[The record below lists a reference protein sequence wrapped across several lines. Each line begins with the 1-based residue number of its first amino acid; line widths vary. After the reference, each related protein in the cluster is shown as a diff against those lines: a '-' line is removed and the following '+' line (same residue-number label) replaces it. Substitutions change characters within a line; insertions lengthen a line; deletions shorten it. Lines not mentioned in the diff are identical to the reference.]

1 MTVAATFARQAGY
14 RWVACAST
22 GNTSASMAAYAARG
36 GMRSLVLVPEGKISW
51 SKLSQAL
58 DYGAL
63 TCQLRTDFDGCLR
76 LLQELVR
83 RAPVY
88 QLNSINPFRL
98 EGQKTLAIE
107 LLEQLDWHPPDHI
120 IVPGGNLGNSSAIG
134 KALLEMLDLGLIP
147 RLPKLS
153 VIQAEGA
160 NALVRTLREAGGKKL
175 VSVQPETRATA
186 IRIGNPASWE
196 KAVKVIQATGGA
208 CEQVSEVEIAQAK
221 AEIGAEGIG
230 CEPAS
235 AVTLAGLKKLL
246 KQGFVKPEETVVLV
260 LTGNL
265 LKDPDFTMEFHRG
278 ELFPD
283 AANRPRQR
291 SIELTTPSS
300 GRARCHIWMR
310 LSKLWSGP
318 RNLIL
323 RTPMSKK
330 KKKSPAMPLHL
341 ALPATSANLGPAFDA
356 AALAMD
362 LYITIDA
369 RPATDFSIRAT
380 GRDLKICGTLENHLI
395 LTTYR
400 EILQAQSKEI
410 IPLSLR
416 IETTFRSAKA
426 VGLPLRRALLA
437 SHWQIISDVC
447 AGPMRKLSARPPA
460 ANTIP
465 ITPPLAGWA
474 VSPWRA
480 CLEKQRRK
488 WSASSRKGNGRC
500 CLRFPSRCF
509 PLKKPAAFFRRSIPA
524 PMR

>member
-1 MTVAATFARQAGY
+1 MPSSTTSEKSSGPSLSQAAFRFRCIGCGSMTHSAAQDFRCSQCGNLLEITDPSWKSASLPVAALRSIWRDRRSSNASLDLSGVWRFRELLPAPQSEHVVTLREGNVPLYELPQCSRLTGVPRLYAKHQGMNPTGSFKDIGMTVAATFARQAGY

-107 LLEQLDWHPPDHI
+107 LLEQFDWQPPDHI

-147 RLPKLS
+147 CLPKLS

-160 NALVRTLREAGGKKL
+160 NALFRTLREAGGKHL
-175 VSVQPETRATA
+175 VSVQAETRATA
-186 IRIGNPASWE
+186 IRIGSPASWE
-196 KAVKVIQATGGA
+196 KAVKVLQATGGA
-208 CEQVSEVEIAQAK
+208 CEQVSEIEIAQAK

-246 KQGFVKPEETVVLV
+246 RQGFVKPEETVVLV
-260 LTGNL
+260 LTGSL

-278 ELFPD
+278 DLFQGAEHEQESAKLNPFRHPPVVLD
-283 AANRPRQR
+283 AT
-291 SIELTTPSS
+291 L
-300 GRARCHIWMR
+300 
-310 LSKLWSGP
+310 
-318 RNLIL
+318 
-323 RTPMSKK
+323 
-330 KKKSPAMPLHL
+330 
-341 ALPATSANLGPAFDA
+341 DA
-356 AALAMD
+356 V
-362 LYITIDA
+362 I
-369 RPATDFSIRAT
+369 
-380 GRDLKICGTLENHLI
+380 KTLEQAEKSDLTHLNV
-395 LTTYR
+395 
-400 EILQAQSKEI
+400 E
-410 IPLSLR
+410 PN
-416 IETTFRSAKA
+416 
-426 VGLPLRRALLA
+426 V
-437 SHWQIISDVC
+437 
-447 AGPMRKLSARPPA
+447 
-460 ANTIP
+460 
-465 ITPPLAGWA
+465 
-474 VSPWRA
+474 
-480 CLEKQRRK
+480 
-488 WSASSRKGNGRC
+488 
-500 CLRFPSRCF
+500 
-509 PLKKPAAFFRRSIPA
+509 
-524 PMR
+524 